1 MCLKCTESPIS
12 SEGSCKVE
20 GQKESDLA
28 FKVKDWQNIKE
39 GTNRYQVTFQVKKN
53 RHYKTI
59 QTKKLEPKITKES
72 KKKDIF
78 MNVQVAMN

>member
-12 SEGSCKVE
+12 SEGCCKVE

-39 GTNRYQVTFQVKKN
+39 GTNRDQVTFQVKKN

-78 MNVQVAMN
+78 MNVQVAVN